1 MNVGDL
7 VKWDQDDDIG
17 IVIGIVGKNGEGSEP
32 FGDDPD
38 DAGNPIITWF
48 SYGFNAEPPD
58 TSIGWH
64 DKDLEIISES
74 R

>member
-7 VKWDQDDDIG
+7 VKWMQDGDMG

-32 FGDDPD
+32 FGDDTD
-38 DAGNPIITWF
+38 DAGNPIIAWF
-48 SYGFNAEPPD
+48 NYGFGADPD
-58 TSIGWH
+58 TSISAC
-64 DKDLEIISES
+64 DEDLELISES